1 MSCKDEI
8 FMRRISRFLGYT
20 MIMQVCKWLACKYPT
35 ILPFFIY
42 YLNPRQGRVGGYFFG
57 KVCADM
63 KLDPDIVRALLLA
76 LEDKLRL
83 NNELE
88 YHRVFITDVCSS
100 IYLSGYCLPSITYTA
115 LKLKEAGYIDA
126 YIESSDGRISA
137 VCFSSITFTGHQ
149 FLENIRNQANW
160 HKTKEVAVKAGNF
173 TLKVL
178 ESISS
183 GLATAYIKNTCSG
196 ATQT

>member
-1 MSCKDEI
+1 
-8 FMRRISRFLGYT
+8 
-20 MIMQVCKWLACKYPT
+20 
-35 ILPFFIY
+35 
-42 YLNPRQGRVGGYFFG
+42 
-57 KVCADM
+57 M
-63 KLDPDIVRALLLA
+63 KLEPDIVRSLLLA

-88 YHRVFITDVCSS
+88 YPRAFITDICSS
-100 IYLSGYCLPSITYTA
+100 VFLSGYSLPQIAYTA

-126 YIESSDGRISA
+126 YIESSDGCIGS

-149 FLENIRNQANW
+149 FLESVRNQANW
-160 HKTKEVAVKAGNF
+160 NKTKEIACQAGNF

-183 GLATAYIKNTCSG
+183 GLATAYIKNTIG
-196 ATQT
+196 L